1 MIKKLI
7 LFNIFRMS
15 HSHESRG
22 FGNFWVN
29 HGAWGFSD
37 YTTPHPLFVV
47 WQQKTQFSLSVI
59 YNKQIQKP
67 ASSLRPTR
75 GCRPSCWPGQPRHP
89 SLHPSRSKQ
98 KMLNLQPC
106 IYFPL
111 HTSLA
116 PPRMGGRISMLQD
129 VHRSVYGAVYVL
141 SMIYA
146 A

>member
-1 MIKKLI
+1 MGHGVLVTIPPPIPSSWFDHKKH
-7 LFNIFRMS
+7 N
-15 HSHESRG
+15 
-22 FGNFWVN
+22 
-29 HGAWGFSD
+29 
-37 YTTPHPLFVV
+37 
-47 WQQKTQFSLSVI
+47 FSLSVI

-141 SMIYA
+141 SMISVA
-146 A
+146 KDINVVFFNLTCNKHLLSIR